1 MRKLPFKLLSRN
13 PSVYQI
19 DDEALVNL
27 LTSDSDE
34 VGLENLLW
42 DRRQNYLNKIK
53 ANISCQLLMVVD
65 EITNRQH

>member
-19 DDEALVNL
+19 DDEALANL

-53 ANISCQLLMVVD
+53 ANISC
-65 EITNRQH
+65 

>member
-13 PSVYQI
+13 PSLYQI

-53 ANISCQLLMVVD
+53 ANISC
-65 EITNRQH
+65 